1 MKLLTA
7 LKTKLP
13 LRGDNGTKT
22 TIYVAFE
29 IITGWNM
36 EGCMYVYMIRIEES
50 NDNENLLIYK
60 RSGRKEISQMAGD
73 DWPCTQA
80 PYIER

>member
-50 NDNENLLIYK
+50 NDKGQDEK
-60 RSGRKEISQMAGD
+60 KFRKWRVMIG
-73 DWPCTQA
+73 PA
-80 PYIER
+80 PRLPT